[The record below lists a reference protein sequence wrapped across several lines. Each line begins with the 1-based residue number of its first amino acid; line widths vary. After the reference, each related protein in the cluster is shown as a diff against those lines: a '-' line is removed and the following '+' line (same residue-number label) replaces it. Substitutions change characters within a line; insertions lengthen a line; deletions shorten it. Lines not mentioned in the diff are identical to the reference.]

1 MTLKLTSDKLN
12 NIVTEIVTAL
22 ETNRNKV
29 DNFEKAAIAKMRALQ
44 NMLQRLKEEIKE
56 NLKYQDM
63 LLAQF
68 DKSRKELIEITQ
80 LLKNNK
86 ESNQYIQANY
96 ERIYKEAKMLWERIV
111 EREEHQLKLFSMR
124 KELEVELRETSQFI
138 KETNSLKKSI
148 DTSIDQ
154 ITGKIS
160 EINCEIKSKE
170 EFVLN
175 LVKVQE
181 EERKR
186 IARDIHDG
194 PAQSLAG
201 FLMSLETIDKTIDKN
216 LFEAKNKIEDLKASI
231 RETLVELRE
240 IIYDIRPNAIDDQGL
255 FPILK
260 NHINKLQSNYSLVIK
275 MKPLDEHEIALVP
288 KSINLMVFRIIQEI
302 LNNVIKHAK
311 ANQVNI
317 TFELVDN
324 LLKITATD
332 DIGFDTERLK
342 SIDKEKHFGIL
353 GIKERVELLNGSFN
367 IASTLKKG
375 TNITISIPISTA

>member
-86 ESNQYIQANY
+86 ESNQYIQAYY

-186 IARDIHDG
+186 IA
-194 PAQSLAG
+194 S
-201 FLMSLETIDKTIDKN
+201 
-216 LFEAKNKIEDLKASI
+216 
-231 RETLVELRE
+231 
-240 IIYDIRPNAIDDQGL
+240 
-255 FPILK
+255 
-260 NHINKLQSNYSLVIK
+260 
-275 MKPLDEHEIALVP
+275 
-288 KSINLMVFRIIQEI
+288 
-302 LNNVIKHAK
+302 
-311 ANQVNI
+311 I

-324 LLKITATD
+324 L
-332 DIGFDTERLK
+332 R
-342 SIDKEKHFGIL
+342 
-353 GIKERVELLNGSFN
+353 
-367 IASTLKKG
+367 
-375 TNITISIPISTA
+375 